1 MDLTKVL
8 FIFLKNN
15 SPLFFVLFQFD
26 IKRKV
31 VLEIELSLFQMFV
44 KALREMANPNGSSI
58 QNVER
63 HIRKAYSVEVDSGY
77 FLEDLLRNSAK
88 KAVSKNLATHDG
100 SFTYFKSTSTFKK
113 NSSGGIKS
121 SKTTGIL
128 GSFNSKSKMTHA
140 PVLEEKYE
148 DTVSTEFFVHLYYII
163 YF

>member
-1 MDLTKVL
+1 
-8 FIFLKNN
+8 
-15 SPLFFVLFQFD
+15 
-26 IKRKV
+26 
-31 VLEIELSLFQMFV
+31 MFV

-148 DTVSTEFFVHLYYII
+148 DTVSTEFFVHYIYI
-163 YF
+163 KFLELKKDYSFQGS

>member
-1 MDLTKVL
+1 
-8 FIFLKNN
+8 
-15 SPLFFVLFQFD
+15 
-26 IKRKV
+26 
-31 VLEIELSLFQMFV
+31 MFV

-148 DTVSTEFFVHLYYII
+148 DTVSTEFFVHLYFELKIHNI
-163 YF
+163 TRIKAQISCFERVPLKSVKFLN